1 MDLAIK
7 KFPLK
12 LANVCNISK
21 SSCNIS
27 TYASYKMSRL
37 QFRQF
42 FFLYNIHGAIYVLK
56 MKPAPK
62 RTQAYPE
69 IVMSAQNILT
79 ARY

>member
-12 LANVCNISK
+12 PANVCNISK
-21 SSCNIS
+21 SSCTRS
-27 TYASYKMSRL
+27 TYAIKCLDFS
-37 QFRQF
+37 FDDF
-42 FFLYNIHGAIYVLK
+42 FFLYNIHGAIYVPK

>member
-12 LANVCNISK
+12 PANVCNISK

-37 QFRQF
+37 QFQQF
-42 FFLYNIHGAIYVLK
+42 FFFILYTVQFMCLK
-56 MKPAPK
+56 
-62 RTQAYPE
+62 
-69 IVMSAQNILT
+69 
-79 ARY
+79 